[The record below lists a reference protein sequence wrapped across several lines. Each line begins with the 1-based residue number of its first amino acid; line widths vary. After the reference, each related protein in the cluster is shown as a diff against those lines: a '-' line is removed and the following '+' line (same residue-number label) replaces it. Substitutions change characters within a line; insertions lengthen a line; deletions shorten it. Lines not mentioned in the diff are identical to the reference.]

1 MCSSDLSVETS
12 CLVLIISGNGGSIPS
27 FRSGRSMGRGN
38 SGIGIGSHL
47 YRMFGRDFSQGNTG
61 QPRYVPPSN
70 LILVQAASDLKRHTL
85 GLRV

>member
-1 MCSSDLSVETS
+1 M
-12 CLVLIISGNGGSIPS
+12 IISGNGSPTS
-27 FRSGRSMGRGN
+27 LFLSGRSMGKGN
-38 SGIGIGSHL
+38 SGIRIGSHL